1 MNLLTITGIVVVL
14 TITVGAVLALLS
26 GFASRQVTSVQ
37 AEQQLEQSRY
47 NPMLT
52 KGFKIP
58 VNADVEEQIKQAR
71 LIAARQAAA
80 TPRWG
85 NMKIHGQNATT
96 KAPSAY
102 RGVDNDPLTAVKIA
116 QFHTWSG
123 VLHGP
128 QAAQAVAPGAVT
140 AAPAAVPSK
149 RPEDLVAGVD
159 YPVIEIT
166 DSMDPAEVRKARIA
180 NSKARS
186 AAVKALKEAGTAAV
200 VPAAPVPGVAPRPV
214 AAPAAASVAAARE
227 PVAGVDYPVIEITDA
242 MSPDEVRK
250 ARIAN
255 SKARSA
261 AMKAYKAA
269 GGGEAVVAP
278 AAPAPVAAAAT
289 PAPVVVVAPTANVP
303 PPPAYIDIT
312 DDMDPADVRKARIAN
327 SKMRSEYNKAL
338 KAAGIDPGTVG

>member
-186 AAVKALKEAGTAAV
+186 AAVKALNSSPTSDTESPSATRRTAAT
-200 VPAAPVPGVAPRPV
+200 PWNTANAST
-214 AAPAAASVAAARE
+214 PAAAPCLAA
-227 PVAGVDYPVIEITDA
+227 
-242 MSPDEVRK
+242 SPLCWPRPATNPPKKKPNSTTKRK
-250 ARIAN
+250 MPRQPGLSIAHWI
-255 SKARSA
+255 S
-261 AMKAYKAA
+261 
-269 GGGEAVVAP
+269 
-278 AAPAPVAAAAT
+278 
-289 PAPVVVVAPTANVP
+289 
-303 PPPAYIDIT
+303 
-312 DDMDPADVRKARIAN
+312 PADPLITKA
-327 SKMRSEYNKAL
+327 
-338 KAAGIDPGTVG
+338 